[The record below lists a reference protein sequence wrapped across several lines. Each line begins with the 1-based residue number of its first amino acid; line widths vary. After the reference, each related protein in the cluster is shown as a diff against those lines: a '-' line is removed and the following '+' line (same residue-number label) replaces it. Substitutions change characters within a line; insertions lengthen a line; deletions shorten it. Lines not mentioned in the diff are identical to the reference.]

1 MRQCTGC
8 REMKNKKEM
17 IRVLKTAEDE
27 IVLDVTGKKNGRGAY
42 ICFSREGLEK
52 ARKNHGLE
60 RSLKASIQLSRMRF
74 MIALRRSLIVL
85 ENNKALSLIGL
96 ATKAG
101 KTVSGEFSTEK
112 SVKTGKGYL
121 AIVAG
126 DSSENTKKKF
136 RNMCTYYEVPLYI
149 LSDKETLGHAM
160 GKEFRASLAVQDAN
174 FAQAIMKVLGKEGR
188 EC

>member
-1 MRQCTGC
+1 M
-8 REMKNKKEM
+8 
-17 IRVLKTAEDE
+17 
-27 IVLDVTGKKNGRGAY
+27 
-42 ICFSREGLEK
+42 
-52 ARKNHGLE
+52 
-60 RSLKASIQLSRMRF
+60 
-74 MIALRRSLIVL
+74 

-149 LSDKETLGHAM
+149 LSDKEALGHAM

>member
-1 MRQCTGC
+1 M
-8 REMKNKKEM
+8 
-17 IRVLKTAEDE
+17 
-27 IVLDVTGKKNGRGAY
+27 
-42 ICFSREGLEK
+42 
-52 ARKNHGLE
+52 
-60 RSLKASIQLSRMRF
+60 
-74 MIALRRSLIVL
+74 

-121 AIVAG
+121 TIVAG

-149 LSDKETLGHAM
+149 LSDKETLGHAR